1 MPGNGLL
8 AALSRLWNIRP
19 ANTRSRSRSGVV
31 FEVGDLRVI
40 FRGLLIALGL
50 LIVLPLVAGE
60 QVRVG
65 AYHFPP
71 YVVKPE
77 RARPGGVLP
86 ELLAALNAAQSDYQ
100 FTLVP
105 TSVTRR
111 YRDLESGRFDLIL
124 FESPGWGWQ
133 NTAHV
138 ALDLHI
144 EDAEVYVALA
154 EPGRDQAYFEQLK
167 GKRLALYNGYHYGFA
182 GFNADQQF
190 LRENFAAVLTY
201 SHDSNLLMLMRDRAD
216 IAVITRSYLQNYQ
229 RRHPERSKAL
239 LVSQRVDQYY
249 QHHALFRTQ
258 SPLKPET
265 FAALLQELNRNG
277 RLDALLQRYH
287 LVVPE
292 PLLND

>member
-1 MPGNGLL
+1 MRPGV
-8 AALSRLWNIRP
+8 A
-19 ANTRSRSRSGVV
+19 
-31 FEVGDLRVI
+31 FEVGDLRVL

-50 LIVLPLVAGE
+50 STALPVLAGE

-77 RARPGGVLP
+77 SAAPGGVLP
-86 ELLAALNAAQSDYQ
+86 ELLAALNALQSDYQ

-133 NTAHV
+133 DTAHV

-154 EPGRDQAYFEQLK
+154 KPGRDQGYFDQLK

-190 LRENFAAVLTY
+190 LRENFSAVLTY
-201 SHDSNLLMLMRDRAD
+201 SHDSNLLMLIRQRAD
-216 IAVITRSYLQNYQ
+216 IAVITRSYLQSYQ

-239 LVSQRVDQYY
+239 LVSQRVDQFY

-258 SPLKPET
+258 SPLTPET
-265 FAALLQELNRNG
+265 FATLLLALNRHG
-277 RLDALLQRYH
+277 QLDALLHRYQ

-292 PLLND
+292 RLTDD

>member
-1 MPGNGLL
+1 M
-8 AALSRLWNIRP
+8 
-19 ANTRSRSRSGVV
+19 
-31 FEVGDLRVI
+31 RVL
-40 FRGLLIALGL
+40 FRGLLIALSL
-50 LIVLPLVAGE
+50 SIALPVLAGE

-77 RARPGGVLP
+77 SAAPGGVLP
-86 ELLAALNAAQSDYQ
+86 ELLAALNALQSDYQ

-154 EPGRDQAYFEQLK
+154 EPGRDQGYFDQLK

-190 LRENFAAVLTY
+190 LRENFSAVLTY
-201 SHDSNLLMLMRDRAD
+201 SHDSNLLMLIRQRAD
-216 IAVITRSYLQNYQ
+216 IAVITRSYLQSYQ

-258 SPLKPET
+258 SPLTPET
-265 FAALLQELNRNG
+265 FAALLLALNRHG
-277 RLDALLQRYH
+277 QLDALLHRYH

-292 PLLND
+292 RPMDD

>member
-1 MPGNGLL
+1 M
-8 AALSRLWNIRP
+8 
-19 ANTRSRSRSGVV
+19 RSGVA
-31 FEVGDLRVI
+31 FEVGDLRVL
-40 FRGLLIALGL
+40 FRGLLITLGL
-50 LIVLPLVAGE
+50 SIALPSMAAE

-71 YVVKPE
+71 YAVKPE
-77 RARPGGVLP
+77 SAAPRGVLP
-86 ELLAALNAAQSDYQ
+86 ELLAALNALQSDYR

-133 NTAHV
+133 NTAHA
-138 ALDLHI
+138 ALELHI
-144 EDAEVYVALA
+144 EDAEVYVALV
-154 EPGRDQAYFEQLK
+154 EPGRDQGYFDQLE
-167 GKRLALYNGYHYGFA
+167 GKRLALYSGYHYGFA

-190 LRENFAAVLTY
+190 LREKFAAVLTY
-201 SHDSNLLMLMRDRAD
+201 SHDSNLLMLMRHRAD
-216 IAVITRSYLQNYQ
+216 IAVITRSYLQSYQ

-249 QHHALFRTQ
+249 QHHALFRRQ
-258 SPLKPET
+258 SPLTPEI
-265 FAALLQELNRNG
+265 FAALLLALNRDG
-277 RLDALLQRYH
+277 QLDALLQRYH

-292 PLLND
+292 PLPSD